1 MFRLVLVAVLT
12 AAFGFQPV
20 AAQSLTAEQQIAAAI
35 SPLPDEYRE
44 AAEVRVRSEGEWQT
58 IREGTNGL
66 ICLGDVPADDEFHAA
81 CYHDSLEPF
90 MERGRALRAEGH
102 DDDTVRQIR
111 EEEARAGRLE
121 MPEQSAAL
129 YSLTG
134 PADSFDPQTMTVS
147 GATPLYVLYMPY
159 ATTESTGLPGSAP
172 RGRPWLMNPGM
183 PWAHMML
190 VATEAAAT
198 DE

>member
-1 MFRLVLVAVLT
+1 MLRLALVAML
-12 AAFGFQPV
+12 AAGFQP
-20 AAQSLTAEQQIAAAI
+20 ASAQSLTARQQIAAAV

-44 AAEVRVRSEGEWQT
+44 GAEVRVLSDEGWQT

-66 ICLGDVPADDEFHAA
+66 ICLNDAPGDDEFHAA
-81 CYHDSLEPF
+81 CYHNSLEPF
-90 MERGRALRAEGH
+90 MERGRELRSEGH
-102 DDDTVRQIR
+102 DDDTVRRIR
-111 EEEARAGRLE
+111 EEEARSGRLD

-134 PADSFDPQTMTVS
+134 PADSFDPQAMTVS
-147 GATPLYVLYMPY
+147 GATPLYVVYMPY

-172 RGRPWLMNPGM
+172 RGEPWLMNPGM

-190 VATEAAAT
+190 VAPETAGNG
-198 DE
+198 D